1 MSAAS
6 AIVKLDST
14 NQEMTPAETD
24 SADFDAAVLSDG
36 PVSNISELDVA
47 GLAYC
52 LWQKRGCP
60 DGCPEV
66 DWFQA
71 EQELRGR

>member
-6 AIVKLDST
+6 PVVKTDPT
-14 NQEMTPAETD
+14 DQERTPAETD
-24 SADFDAAVLSDG
+24 GAAVLSDES
-36 PVSNISELDVA
+36 VSNISELDVA
-47 GLAYC
+47 ALAYS
-52 LWQKRGCP
+52 LWEKRGCP

-71 EQELRGR
+71 EQELRSR